1 VRAYDAE
8 DVGQLSM
15 QVPLLNGVD
24 SQHQAPLAD
33 LAEWLSQNLQEDL
46 QGDAMV
52 SSPTHPSRWGP
63 LAPAGIVE
71 SKSLMQPYA
80 DALVACSQLTL
91 CLGLTAGWLKLVG
104 QEMCSKSPSAD
115 TVLPET
121 QPAAKVLAMCLTCIV
136 IYAQAQDPKSH
147 TPLD

>member
-1 VRAYDAE
+1 MHWHPHFIVLLSICANAE

-71 SKSLMQPYA
+71 SKTFMQPCA
-80 DALVACSQLTL
+80 DVLVACWQPTF
-91 CLGLTAGWLKLVG
+91 CLGVIADWLKLVG
-104 QEMCSKSPSAD
+104 QNMYFK
-115 TVLPET
+115 
-121 QPAAKVLAMCLTCIV
+121 
-136 IYAQAQDPKSH
+136 
-147 TPLD
+147 

>member
-1 VRAYDAE
+1 
-8 DVGQLSM
+8 M
-15 QVPLLNGVD
+15 QVPLLNEAD

-71 SKSLMQPYA
+71 SKISHQLMYKA
-80 DALVACSQLTL
+80 AC
-91 CLGLTAGWLKLVG
+91 AGG
-104 QEMCSKSPSAD
+104 M
-115 TVLPET
+115 
-121 QPAAKVLAMCLTCIV
+121 
-136 IYAQAQDPKSH
+136 YAQAH
-147 TPLD
+147 PLLCKLADAIGQSQPFTSCNLLCDFVYCL